1 MLDLLA
7 TAAFAVL
14 AVGCS
19 STASNDAS
27 SKSPSDK
34 AVSKTKSENSAPQL
48 APAACAEPLDVE
60 FQGRVCRAVENV
72 DFGIGKKAG
81 KAVSVMCDDTDRK
94 DDALVPQ
101 PESPAYKIDGV
112 DPRDAIAV
120 DDTFFVV
127 NSGEQLSAKVQ
138 KLIDDATTRD
148 QTEATVPEGA
158 CAQEVEFAGKVY
170 TGVTVDRDVKTGNK
184 VGNAVHV
191 ACNDTPGDH
200 NDGLLPQ
207 PESPAYKIPGVDPG
221 IAIAVDD
228 SQDTMQIY
236 VADLDKPLPSEIEKL
251 INAS

>member
-1 MLDLLA
+1 MTSAINPARNVKKILLA

-19 STASNDAS
+19 PTASNDAS

-60 FQGRVCRAVENV
+60 FQGRVYRAVENV
-72 DFGIGKKAG
+72 DFGIGNKAG

-94 DDALVPQ
+94 NDALV
-101 PESPAYKIDGV
+101 
-112 DPRDAIAV
+112 
-120 DDTFFVV
+120 
-127 NSGEQLSAKVQ
+127 
-138 KLIDDATTRD
+138 
-148 QTEATVPEGA
+148 
-158 CAQEVEFAGKVY
+158 
-170 TGVTVDRDVKTGNK
+170 
-184 VGNAVHV
+184 
-191 ACNDTPGDH
+191 
-200 NDGLLPQ
+200 PQ

-251 INAS
+251 IDAS